1 MPSTA
6 ISRIAYETKT
16 RTLSIRFRE
25 SGELYRYYEVPR
37 RIYEAFIKAG
47 SKGRFFNHYIKDRYQ
62 FQHIGGP
69 DGGRHAV

>member
-6 ISRIAYETKT
+6 IDRIAYDAETQ
-16 RTLSIRFRE
+16 TLSVWFRP

-47 SKGRFFNHYIKDRYQ
+47 AKGRFFNHYIKDHYP
-62 FQHIGGP
+62 FQHISDP
-69 DGGRHAV
+69 DDGRHAA